1 VSDRSRVIRRIAPFL
16 RPRAGALAVAV
27 VCMLVL
33 AVTTAAYA
41 WLVGPLLRYLT
52 GGEAE
57 SVEVFARFF
66 GLDPATLDR
75 TELLLLV
82 PAAML
87 VLGLAK
93 GVAYFGQFYLMGM
106 IAQKVVRDLRERVF
120 AHLLVLSP
128 RDLASQ
134 RTGDLLARFGT
145 DLYGIELAL
154 TYAFSSYLRDSLQVA
169 VLVVACFL
177 LDWRL
182 SLVAFCVVPVAVVPL
197 ARLARKLRKTTKRGQ
212 ESVGRLSGMVH
223 EASAGIRVI
232 QAYGMEE
239 HLSRRFDAENRR
251 WLGAQ
256 RKSLRSRGI
265 AAPAMELV
273 AVVGLAAAL
282 AYAMGA
288 VGQGALLP
296 SQLLS
301 FLATLALIF
310 QPAKQLGKVGV
321 YFLQGVAGG
330 ERIFEVLDLR
340 PTVAPRPGAV
350 DLPPFREAI
359 RFEEV
364 SFAYG
369 ERRVLDGIDIE
380 VRRGEVV
387 ALVGGSGAG
396 KTTLANLLCRSFDPA
411 AGRVQ
416 VDGHDLRDVTLPSLR
431 RQLALVTQ
439 ETVLFDDT
447 VRANVA
453 YGCDASDD
461 EVREALRA
469 ARALDFVLA
478 LPKGLDTVIGER
490 GVTLSGGQ
498 RQRLAIARALLRN
511 APILVLDEATSAL
524 DGESE
529 REVQAA
535 LRTLLA
541 DRTALVIAH
550 RLATVRE
557 ATRIL
562 VLSGGKIVEEGT
574 HEELLRRGGE
584 YKRLHDLQGRA
595 AEAAA

>member
-1 VSDRSRVIRRIAPFL
+1 LSDRSRVIRRLAPFL
-16 RPRAGALAVAV
+16 RPHVGALALAG

-33 AVTTAAYA
+33 AVSTAAYA
-41 WLVGPLLRYLT
+41 YLVGPLLRFLT
-52 GGEAE
+52 GGQ
-57 SVEVFARFF
+57 VEGLATLARFV
-66 GLDPATLDR
+66 GQDPAALDR
-75 TELLLLV
+75 TALLLLV

-106 IAQKVVRDLRERVF
+106 IAQKVVRTLRERVF
-120 AHLLVLSP
+120 GHLLALAP
-128 RDLASQ
+128 QDLAAQ

-154 TYAFSSYLRDSLQVA
+154 TYSFSSYLRDSLQVV
-169 VLVVACFL
+169 VLVAACFF

-182 SLVAFCVVPVAVVPL
+182 SLVAFGLVPVAVLPL
-197 ARLARKLRKTTKRGQ
+197 ARLARKLRRTTKRGQ
-212 ESVGRLSGMVH
+212 ESVGRLSDMVH
-223 EASAGIRVI
+223 EATAGIRVI
-232 QAYGMEE
+232 QAYGMEA
-239 HLSRRFDAENRR
+239 HLSRRFDEENRR

-256 RKSLRSRGI
+256 RKSLRTRGI
-265 AAPAMELV
+265 AAPAMELT

-282 AYAMGA
+282 AYAVRA
-288 VGQGALLP
+288 VGDGALLP
-296 SQLLS
+296 SQLIS
-301 FLATLALIF
+301 FLATVALIF
-310 QPAKQLGKVGV
+310 EPAKQLGKVGA

-330 ERIFEVLDLR
+330 ERIFEVLDLV
-340 PTVAPRPGAV
+340 PTVVPRPGAT
-350 DLPPFREAI
+350 DLPRFSGTI
-359 RFEEV
+359 RFEGV
-364 SFAYG
+364 SFRYG
-369 ERRVLDGIDIE
+369 ERTVLDGVDLE
-380 VRRGEVV
+380 LRRGEVV

-411 AGRVQ
+411 AGRIR
-416 VDGHDLRDVTLPSLR
+416 VDGRDLRDVTLPSLR

-453 YGCDASDD
+453 YGRDATDD

-478 LPKGLDTVIGER
+478 LPRGLDTVIGER

-498 RQRLAIARALLRN
+498 RQRLAIARAILRD
-511 APILVLDEATSAL
+511 APILILDEATSAL

-535 LRTLLA
+535 LKTLLVG
-541 DRTALVIAH
+541 RTALVIAH
-550 RLATVRE
+550 RLSTIRE

-562 VLSGGKIVEEGT
+562 VLVGGRIVEEGT

-584 YKRLHDLQGRA
+584 YRRLHDLQTRA
-595 AEAAA
+595 GEAAA